1 MKARLWQSLFLL
13 NALMTTEIVFAED
26 SKKDVRD
33 PKRTKYYVSSLSA
46 DGC

>member
-26 SKKDVRD
+26 SKKM
-33 PKRTKYYVSSLSA
+33 LEI
-46 DGC
+46 